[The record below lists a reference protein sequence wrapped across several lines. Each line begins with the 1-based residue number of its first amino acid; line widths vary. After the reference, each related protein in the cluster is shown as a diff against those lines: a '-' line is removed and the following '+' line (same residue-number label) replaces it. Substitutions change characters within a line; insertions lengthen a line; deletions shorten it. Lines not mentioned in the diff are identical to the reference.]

1 MAPEPVKRG
10 AARSPSGSR
19 KERDARYNRSEKG
32 RARHARWY
40 TENHAAIREQ
50 RRTRYEELRD
60 EGMCTKCAKDIALT
74 QTLCWKCSFLA
85 QDYNL
90 CRIR

>member
-1 MAPEPVKRG
+1 
-10 AARSPSGSR
+10 
-19 KERDARYNRSEKG
+19 
-32 RARHARWY
+32 
-40 TENHAAIREQ
+40 
-50 RRTRYEELRD
+50 
-60 EGMCTKCAKDIALT
+60 MCTKCAKDIALT